1 MSIKLR
7 NNIPL
12 FEIDN
17 PKFASSNLT
26 VQDTRHVRDACA
38 HCTDAFDSPSYA
50 IFTLDYY
57 LSHSLSA
64 HTIQARKH
72 AHPLI
77 DFSSCSVI
85 HLQNTLNFPSQ
96 DCFIVFLTSC
106 RTQDRLNPS

>member
-38 HCTDAFDSPSYA
+38 HCTDAFDNPSYA
-50 IFTLDYY
+50 IFTL
-57 LSHSLSA
+57 A
-64 HTIQARKH
+64 IIC
-72 AHPLI
+72 LI
-77 DFSSCSVI
+77 RCQRTRYRPASMPI
-85 HLQNTLNFPSQ
+85 H
-96 DCFIVFLTSC
+96 
-106 RTQDRLNPS
+106 